1 MNPEISDIRWMQRFD
16 KEKNLIVMKVL
27 NCRHSRNLL
36 SGIYRARRPPTHAHG
51 GDGFEGAGFE
61 GDGFEGAGFEGAG
74 FEGAGFEGAG
84 FEGDGFEGDGF
95 EGDGFEGDGFEGDGF
110 EGDDVV
116 FILERL
122 YHHQRPD
129 V

>member
-51 GDGFEGAGFE
+51 GDGFEG
-61 GDGFEGAGFEGAG
+61 
-74 FEGAGFEGAG
+74 
-84 FEGDGFEGDGF
+84 
-95 EGDGFEGDGFEGDGF
+95 DGF

>member
-1 MNPEISDIRWMQRFD
+1 MTDIRWVQRFD

-36 SGIYRARRPPTHAHG
+36 SGIYRARRPPTHALG
-51 GDGFEGAGFE
+51 

-74 FEGAGFEGAG
+74 FEGA
-84 FEGDGFEGDGF
+84 
-95 EGDGFEGDGFEGDGF
+95 GF